1 MEKVMAFA
9 GGLNKGRQ
17 IVGAMKQVLHSRI
30 IQLME
35 EDKSVLQQGEIRV

>member
-17 IVGAMKQVLHSRI
+17 IVGAMKQVLHGRTVR
-30 IQLME
+30 LME
-35 EDKSVLQQGEIRV
+35 EDRSVLQQGEIRV